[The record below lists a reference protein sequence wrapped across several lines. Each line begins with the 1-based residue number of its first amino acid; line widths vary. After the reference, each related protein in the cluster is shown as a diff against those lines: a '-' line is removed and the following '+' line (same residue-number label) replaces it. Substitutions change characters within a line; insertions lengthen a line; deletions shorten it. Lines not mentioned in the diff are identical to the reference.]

1 MMKKICILVVAVCMV
16 LSACSNKTNNV
27 KFSEFNSEYVPVNE
41 ITDTYSKALKLEYAH
56 FTIRDSVRIAD
67 VSSVSRT
74 LYKPSDGF
82 LFNKEQ
88 RFIDYLNG
96 SPVDLS
102 KISVSS
108 DDMALPHLNDGK
120 LEIRDN
126 HLCLTRKGI
135 FVSDG
140 IMSDLMFIED

>member
-56 FTIRDSVRIAD
+56 FTIRDSVRISD

-108 DDMALPHLNDGK
+108 DDMGEYHQLNAEGGYPYFTDYDGGSIVWIK
-120 LEIRDN
+120 D
-126 HLCLTRKGI
+126 
-135 FVSDG
+135 
-140 IMSDLMFIED
+140 EDAEAFFSN

>member
-108 DDMALPHLNDGK
+108 DDVGGYHQLNAEGGYPYFTDYDGGSIVWIK
-120 LEIRDN
+120 D
-126 HLCLTRKGI
+126 
-135 FVSDG
+135 
-140 IMSDLMFIED
+140 EDAEAFFSN

>member
-1 MMKKICILVVAVCMV
+1 MKKICILVVAVCMV

-41 ITDTYSKALKLEYAH
+41 ITDTYSEALKLEYAH
-56 FTIRDSVRIAD
+56 FTIRDSVRISD

-96 SPVDLS
+96 STCNFDREQNFT
-102 KISVSS
+102 KILHEKTTA
-108 DDMALPHLNDGK
+108 DRL
-120 LEIRDN
+120 I
-126 HLCLTRKGI
+126 
-135 FVSDG
+135 
-140 IMSDLMFIED
+140 